1 VISACV
7 SAITYCPLLYTEIV
21 NIERAGSF
29 EKEVWTLTDE
39 EKIAKLPK
47 LKEAGNEFFKQK
59 RFAEAADKYAE
70 AIGMLEQL
78 AMK

>member
-1 VISACV
+1 MISACV

-29 EKEVWTLTDE
+29 EKEVWTLSDE

-47 LKEAGNEFFKQK
+47 LKEAGNELFKQK